1 EKEET
6 DSTQEASSSSGKK
19 QIVKTR
25 VSSEGYKKGFEERK
39 IEGVMSYEEAWARTS
54 AYRKQNKDELS
65 QQTREIRDELLDQVN
80 GHYVPRILKT
90 SIPGAEEV
98 TFGSNDIKKMMSD
111 SAIRV
116 SIMLGV
122 SPETHIEAV
131 RKTLDLIDKAK
142 FQFEGEGGKKNI
154 SVQKK
159 GKKTEEVEDDTEK
172 TLHAEAP
179 LSASDGKNYTVRYT
193 IKKYR
198 ESRKRK
204 PALYSL
210 YCRPAEN

>member
-1 EKEET
+1 
-6 DSTQEASSSSGKK
+6 
-19 QIVKTR
+19 
-25 VSSEGYKKGFEERK
+25 
-39 IEGVMSYEEAWARTS
+39 MPYEEAWARMS
-54 AYRKQNKDELS
+54 AYRKQNKDKLK

-80 GHYVPRILKT
+80 GNYVPRILKT

-98 TFGSNDIKKMMSD
+98 AFGSNDIKKMMSD
-111 SAIRV
+111 SAIRI
-116 SIMLGV
+116 SIMHGV

-142 FQFEGEGGKKNI
+142 FQFEGEGGKKNK
-154 SVQKK
+154 VYHFNNDNEKNE
-159 GKKTEEVEDDTEK
+159 GVAVPDDTEK
-172 TLHAEAP
+172 TIYADAP

-193 IKKYR
+193 IKKYQ

-204 PALYSL
+204 PAFYSL

>member
-1 EKEET
+1 
-6 DSTQEASSSSGKK
+6 
-19 QIVKTR
+19 
-25 VSSEGYKKGFEERK
+25 
-39 IEGVMSYEEAWARTS
+39 MSYEEAWARMS

-142 FQFEGEGGKKNI
+142 FQFDGEGGKKNKFYHYNNE
-154 SVQKK
+154 SDNDNEKNEGVA
-159 GKKTEEVEDDTEK
+159 VPDDTEK
-172 TLHAEAP
+172 TLYAEAP

-193 IKKYR
+193 IKKYQ

-210 YCRPAEN
+210 FCRPAEN